1 MKGIFL
7 WVPVLAFLA
16 AGCTNDSAS
25 KSTDLKAEEVNE
37 WAPLGRYVQERLSEA
52 DMISEA
58 RKGELN
64 ALAQFVSATSDTGE
78 VKLVFICTHNSRRSH
93 FGQVWAQL
101 AAHHFGLD
109 STVSS
114 FSGGTES
121 TAINERAVGAL
132 RRAGMDVHPAQLSDN
147 PKYAVH
153 YASDRKPLV
162 CFSKK
167 YDNHS
172 ENPSA
177 GFAAVMTCSD
187 ADKQCPLVSGAVAR
201 FSLPYL
207 DPKVSDGTD
216 EELATYDERCAQIAR
231 EMLFVMEQASRS

>member
-7 WVPVLAFLA
+7 WVPVLAILA
-16 AGCTNDSAS
+16 AGCGNDSAS
-25 KSTDLKAEEVNE
+25 NATELNTVQANE
-37 WAPLGRYVQERLSEA
+37 WAPLGRYVQDRLSEA

-64 ALAQFVSATSDTGE
+64 ALAQFVSANSDTGQ

-121 TAINERAVGAL
+121 TALNERAVGAL

-153 YASDRKPLV
+153 YASDCKPLV

-167 YDNHS
+167 Y
-172 ENPSA
+172 EN
-177 GFAAVMTCSD
+177 FYC
-187 ADKQCPLVSGAVAR
+187 
-201 FSLPYL
+201 
-207 DPKVSDGTD
+207 
-216 EELATYDERCAQIAR
+216 
-231 EMLFVMEQASRS
+231 